1 MCVRVNMCTQSGL
14 LKSAEV
20 AAEIAAV
27 VELYTGVKNVLPAAP
42 PAAAAAGDAA
52 AVEDYDANRP
62 AKTVKKGE
70 L

>member
-1 MCVRVNMCTQSGL
+1 MCAQSGL
-14 LKSAEV
+14 LKSAVV

-27 VELYTGVKNVLPAAP
+27 VELYTGVKNVLPVAP
-42 PAAAAAGDAA
+42 PAAAAVGDAA
-52 AVEDYDANRP
+52 AAANYSAKGP